1 MRAFTFILM
10 SVFIMTAY
18 AQKSP
23 VEKFI
28 KKQSKSDAFAV
39 QEIDVKSEEFTANF
53 QMGGD
58 DAEEILSQIDVIKI
72 LTSDSTA
79 TSDDKADFLKK
90 AHAALGN
97 DSYTELALVKSDG
110 DDVGLYANLMDNG
123 LIREMVVLIGGGES
137 AMMVY
142 MKGELDM
149 SNAFSSDLFGSMMG
163 GKKGKDGD

>member
-1 MRAFTFILM
+1 MRSLIFFIM
-10 SVFIMTAY
+10 AVFMMTAY

-28 KKQSKSDAFAV
+28 KKQSKSSGFAV
-39 QEIDVKSEEFTANF
+39 QEIDVSSEEFTANF
-53 QMGGD
+53 QIGGD
-58 DAEEILSQIDVIKI
+58 DAEEILSQIEVIRI
-72 LTSDSTA
+72 LSSDSTA
-79 TSDDKADFLKK
+79 TAASKADFLKK

-97 DSYTELALVKSDG
+97 DSYTELAVVKSDG
-110 DDVGLYANLMDNG
+110 DDVGLYANMMDNG

-163 GKKGKDGD
+163 GKKGKDRD